1 MSPDLPTSHA
11 PMRLPDPST
20 PPWLGSLPLDVV
32 PIGVALSQSGVYLQ
46 VNAAFLKIFGYEHES
61 EILGKPLLDT
71 IEARQR
77 DLVRLRN
84 EERERTG
91 SGPAEYETVGLR
103 KDGSTFP
110 ELLYVT
116 VVPLA
121 EGVGTLA
128 FITEIF
134 ERKQVETRL
143 RESELLFRTYVEQ
156 SIDIIFTLDAK
167 GTLTFVSPA
176 WEKHFGF
183 PANEVLGRPFVPFVH
198 PEDVEPCMQY
208 LGRVLST
215 GHPETSPPYRVRH
228 ADGSWRRFVAN
239 GSCMASPGG
248 APLFLGVARDITEEH
263 AAQAALME
271 SEQQLHVIFEASD
284 AGIILVSPRGQ
295 IQFANRRMA
304 ELLGMTVL
312 DLIGTQYTDHLH
324 ESDKR
329 VGDLR
334 MHQIIA
340 GEVQSTS
347 HDRRYVRPD
356 GTEFWGHLSGRRLEN
371 PDGTLRA
378 LVGVITDITDRRL
391 AEEQQR
397 LLQAELHQVQKM
409 ESLGSLAG
417 GVAHDM
423 NNVLGAILGLASA
436 HIEAQLP
443 GSPTHKA
450 FATIIKAA
458 VRGGNMLKSL
468 LSFAR
473 QSSSD
478 LRALDL
484 NTILREE
491 VRLLERTTLAKV
503 HLVLDL
509 APDLWPIQGDASAL
523 THGFMNLC
531 VNAVDAMAENGTLTL
546 RTRNHGPDWIEV
558 QVEDT
563 GLGMAKEVLERAMDP
578 FFTTKEVGK
587 GTGLGLSIVYRT
599 VKAHQ
604 GELEIQSEPGRG
616 TCVRIRFP
624 ASEADPGTGKTSR
637 ASETGHAL
645 ASLKVLLVDDDELI
659 QSSVQT
665 ILELLGHQATPALC
679 GEEALALI
687 NRGLRPD
694 LVILDMNMPGLG
706 GAQTLPLLRALMPR
720 VPVLLAT
727 GRADQ
732 VALNLVQAHPFVSM
746 LAKPFGRRELQASL
760 APYVG

>member
-1 MSPDLPTSHA
+1 MPSSEA
-11 PMRLPDPST
+11 PMPSPGSFT
-20 PPWLGSLPLDVV
+20 SRWMESLPLDAV
-32 PIGVALSQSGVYLQ
+32 PIGVALSQKGIYLQ
-46 VNAAFLKIFGYEHES
+46 VNAAFLKMFGYEHES
-61 EILGKPLLDT
+61 EVIGRPLLDT

-91 SGPAEYETVGLR
+91 SGPTEYETVGLR
-103 KDGSTFP
+103 KDGSIFP
-110 ELLYVT
+110 ELLYIT

-128 FITEIF
+128 FLTEIF

-156 SIDIIFTLDAK
+156 SIDVIFTLDGK
-167 GTLTFVSPA
+167 GTFTFVSPA
-176 WEKHFGF
+176 WERHFGF
-183 PANEVLGRPFVPFVH
+183 PASEVLGRPFAPFVH
-198 PEDVEPCMQY
+198 PEDVEPCLQY
-208 LGRVLST
+208 LLRVLST

-239 GSCMASPGG
+239 GSAMA
-248 APLFLGVARDITEEH
+248 APSRAPIFLGVAHDITEEH
-263 AAQAALME
+263 AAQEALRE
-271 SEQQLHVIFEASD
+271 SEQQLHVIFETSE
-284 AGIILVSPRGQ
+284 AGIIMVSPQGE

-312 DLIGTQYTDHLH
+312 GLIGTPYTDHLH
-324 ESDKR
+324 ESEKR
-329 VGDLR
+329 VGDAR
-334 MHQIIA
+334 MRQIIS
-340 GEVQSTS
+340 GEVQSVS
-347 HDRRYVRPD
+347 HDRRYLRPD
-356 GTEFWGHLSGRRLEN
+356 GTDFWGHLSGRRLEN

-397 LLQAELHQVQKM
+397 LLQAELHQAQKL

-436 HIEAQLP
+436 HIEAQPP
-443 GSPTHKA
+443 GSPTQKA

-478 LRALDL
+478 LLALDL
-484 NTILREE
+484 NAILREE
-491 VRLLERTTLAKV
+491 VHLLERTTFAKV
-503 HLVLDL
+503 RLVLDL
-509 APDLWPIQGDASAL
+509 APDLRPIQGDAGAL

-546 RTRNHGPDWIEV
+546 RTRNSGPDWIEV

-563 GLGMAKEVLERAMDP
+563 GQGMPKEVLERALDP

-599 VKAHQ
+599 VKAHH
-604 GELEIQSEPGRG
+604 GEMEIQSEPGRG

-624 ASEADPGTGKTSR
+624 ACEAGPGTGKPPWV
-637 ASETGHAL
+637 SETGSPL

-659 QSSVQT
+659 QSSVQA
-665 ILELLGHQATPALC
+665 ILELLGHQTTPALS
-679 GEEALALI
+679 GEEALALV

-694 LVILDMNMPGLG
+694 LIILDMNMPGLG
-706 GAQTLPLLRALMPR
+706 GAGTLPLLRALMPR

-732 VALNLVQAHPFVSM
+732 TAQDLVQAHPYVSM

-760 APYVG
+760 APYVQ

>member
-1 MSPDLPTSHA
+1 
-11 PMRLPDPST
+11 
-20 PPWLGSLPLDVV
+20 
-32 PIGVALSQSGVYLQ
+32 
-46 VNAAFLKIFGYEHES
+46 
-61 EILGKPLLDT
+61 
-71 IEARQR
+71 
-77 DLVRLRN
+77 
-84 EERERTG
+84 
-91 SGPAEYETVGLR
+91 
-103 KDGSTFP
+103 
-110 ELLYVT
+110 
-116 VVPLA
+116 
-121 EGVGTLA
+121 
-128 FITEIF
+128 
-134 ERKQVETRL
+134 
-143 RESELLFRTYVEQ
+143 
-156 SIDIIFTLDAK
+156 
-167 GTLTFVSPA
+167 
-176 WEKHFGF
+176 
-183 PANEVLGRPFVPFVH
+183 
-198 PEDVEPCMQY
+198 
-208 LGRVLST
+208 
-215 GHPETSPPYRVRH
+215 
-228 ADGSWRRFVAN
+228 
-239 GSCMASPGG
+239 MASPSGS
-248 APLFLGVARDITEEH
+248 PVFLGVSHDITEEH
-263 AAQAALME
+263 AAQVALRE
-271 SEQQLHVIFEASD
+271 SEQQLHVMFEASE
-284 AGIILVSPRGQ
+284 AGIILVSPQGQ

-324 ESDKR
+324 ESEKR
-329 VGDLR
+329 VGDAR
-334 MHQIIA
+334 MRQIIS
-340 GEVQSTS
+340 GEVQSVS
-347 HDRRYVRPD
+347 HDRRYLRPD
-356 GTEFWGHLSGRRLEN
+356 GTDFWGHLSGRRLEN

-397 LLQAELHQVQKM
+397 LLQAELHQAQKM

-436 HIEAQLP
+436 HIEAQPP
-443 GSPTHKA
+443 GSPTQKA
-450 FATIIKAA
+450 FGTIIKAA
-458 VRGGNMLKSL
+458 VRGGNMVKSL

-473 QSSSD
+473 QTSSD

-491 VRLLERTTLAKV
+491 VHLLERTTLAKV
-503 HLVLDL
+503 RLVLDL
-509 APDLWPIQGDASAL
+509 APDLRPIRGDASAL

-531 VNAVDAMAENGTLTL
+531 MNAVDAMTEHGTLTL
-546 RTRNHGPDWIEV
+546 RTRNHGLDWIEV

-563 GLGMAKEVLERAMDP
+563 GQGMAKEVLERALDP

-604 GELEIQSEPGRG
+604 GEMEIHSEPGRG

-624 ASEADPGTGKTSR
+624 ACEAGPGAGNLPR
-637 ASETGHAL
+637 ASEAGPTL

-659 QSSVQT
+659 QSSVQA
-665 ILELLGHQATPALC
+665 ILELLGHQATPALS

-732 VALNLVQAHPFVSM
+732 VAQNLVQAHPFVSM
-746 LAKPFGRRELQASL
+746 LPKPFGRRELQASL
-760 APYVG
+760 ANYVG